1 MCRQEVHYP
10 GYQMGFFRVQWLGE
24 SSVSAE
30 CRSREKNAAHHKELT
45 KFENREIKVSG
56 TQDRSALVLV
66 TKDSFVSK
74 AANLS

>member
-1 MCRQEVHYP
+1 MCRQEVRYP
-10 GYQMGFFRVQWLGE
+10 GYQRVFFRVQWLGE

-30 CRSREKNAAHHKELT
+30 CRGREKNAAHYKNLT
-45 KFENREIKVSG
+45 KIENREIKVSG

-66 TKDSFVSK
+66 TKDYFVSN